1 MFDLEA
7 QAIETNDFDGAQGG
21 IRAHQQASS
30 PCGMNDGDKTDEQP
44 RWTPQQIKN
53 TIAKSDVAFAVN
65 WTGNLLH
72 RSGICK
78 QGLELYFLAIG
89 LGSPPFVAAFPWR
102 GGRVGNRIG
111 LNPAHQMMALFEQAA
126 HDLARGVVGIGD
138 KVIRNR
144 DGQDIEQA
152 EHLVEQG
159 AAVTIGPYQTF
170 VDTRGERYAE
180 EALSR
185 VDEQADRLQRMAHDV
200 LGLGVR
206 FRLLMQQLYG
216 RHFPAAFGDFDAIPD
231 QDQPAIDAQRTWE
244 QPQHCRPQGRQP
256 NAGSALSASQSL
268 PSG

>member
-7 QAIETNDFDGAQGG
+7 QAIETNDVDGTQGG
-21 IRAHQQASS
+21 IRAHEQASP

-44 RWTPQQIKN
+44 GRTPQQINN
-53 TIAKSDVAFAVN
+53 TIAKRDVAFAVN
-65 WTGNLLH
+65 RTGNLLH

-102 GGRVGNRIG
+102 GGRVGYCIG
-111 LNPAHQMMALFEQAA
+111 LSPPPQMMAFLKQAA

-159 AAVTIGPYQTF
+159 APVTIGPYQAF
-170 VDTRGERYAE
+170 VDTRGERYGE
-180 EALSR
+180 DALSR
-185 VDEQADRLQRMAHDV
+185 VHEQADSLQGMPHD
-200 LGLGVR
+200 
-206 FRLLMQQLYG
+206 
-216 RHFPAAFGDFDAIPD
+216 
-231 QDQPAIDAQRTWE
+231 
-244 QPQHCRPQGRQP
+244 
-256 NAGSALSASQSL
+256 
-268 PSG
+268 